1 MKVLSKLQD
10 NSVRLKNENIE
21 SPEKSRNTFFT
32 TKVLAEIIVF
42 VAMGGALALV
52 SHSFFSLPQGGSI
65 NLGMV
70 PIFWLALRRG
80 PKIGIFAG
88 AVLGV
93 VDLAIEPFIANPA
106 QFIFDY
112 PLAFACLGLAG
123 FFRNVKT
130 VGPVLGV
137 VVGGIGRFLS
147 HFTSGVIW
155 FGSYAPAGQSPAE
168 YSLLYNGSYMLP
180 SIVICAIVIASLQAS
195 KTLKLFV

>member
-1 MKVLSKLQD
+1 MKMLSKIQTKQPKSENFKPLE
-10 NSVRLKNENIE
+10 KN
-21 SPEKSRNTFFT
+21 RNTIFST
-32 TKVLAEIIVF
+32 RVLAEIIVF
-42 VAMGGALALV
+42 VAMGGALALI
-52 SHSFFSLPQGGSI
+52 SHSFFGLPQGGSI

-93 VDLAIEPFIANPA
+93 VDLAIEPFVVNPA

-123 FFRNVKT
+123 LFRNIKT

-137 VVGGIGRFLS
+137 VVGGTCRFIS
-147 HFTSGVIW
+147 HFTSGVIY
-155 FGSYAPAGQSPAE
+155 FSSYAPAGMSPVI
-168 YSLLYNGSYMLP
+168 YSLLYNGTYMLP
-180 SIVICAIVIASLQAS
+180 SIVICAIVIAVLQAS
-195 KTLKLFV
+195 KTLNVYV